1 MRPPLVEGRQPSGSL
16 QPSEALL
23 LKGYDSR
30 VDGRARF
37 VPHTG
42 FEHPGV
48 PRGALP
54 RESIEARA
62 LVVFGATL
70 YR

>member
-1 MRPPLVEGRQPSGSL
+1 M
-16 QPSEALL
+16 QPSEALRSE
-23 LKGYDSR
+23 GYDSR

-42 FEHPGV
+42 FEHPGA
-48 PRGALP
+48 PPGALP

-62 LVVFGATL
+62 LVVFGAAL
-70 YR
+70 YP